1 MFHNENY
8 KLALKKKKK
17 KEQQRTE
24 HIQEEI
30 NETMKYYMKRKKGK
44 EYYLCIVRAKWEHGA
59 RLLQTKQCSL
69 SNVVSITTAKR
80 YSGTHFM
87 KVC

>member
-8 KLALKKKKK
+8 KLALKKKK

-30 NETMKYYMKRKKGK
+30 N
-44 EYYLCIVRAKWEHGA
+44 
-59 RLLQTKQCSL
+59 
-69 SNVVSITTAKR
+69 
-80 YSGTHFM
+80 
-87 KVC
+87 